1 LSTLTAAD
9 TYCLRRRDSCGRIIG
24 EGVGMICPKCGG
36 SLAPREVGEVV
47 VDQCDSCQGIWLDLG
62 ELSAVIDF
70 QRQHPDS
77 ALAADAPAAARNEV
91 AGPCPRC
98 GGEGNMTRITSL
110 QDDSLVMDSCPVCYG
125 IWLDG
130 GELQRLMNQG
140 AGFSLRGFFRRLFG

>member
-1 LSTLTAAD
+1 VRT
-9 TYCLRRRDSCGRIIG
+9 III
-24 EGVGMICPKCGG
+24 EGVGDDL
-36 SLAPREVGEVV
+36 SEVWRLLNTPRRWEKLSSISATV
-47 VDQCDSCQGIWLDLG
+47 CQGIWLDLG

-70 QRQHPDS
+70 QRQHPGR

-110 QDDSLVMDSCPVCYG
+110 QDSSLVMDSCPVCYG

-140 AGFSLRGFFRRLFG
+140 AGFSLKRLLPQAIRLTLRC